1 MNEATTSPSTA
12 GPQVLPISCT
22 LADGRTCVI
31 RPMVESDAEELVA
44 LIPTTHLESDGLKYL
59 PGEFKMTVE
68 QEREYLRQRVNNPKM
83 IGFVAVVEGRIVA
96 LAGAWSQDFRRLA
109 HHAELGVTVV
119 KEFWGLGLGRKM
131 MEVVLDWGAHR
142 GLRKMYLQ
150 VFDHNERAIRL
161 YRDMG
166 FVEEGRLREDI
177 LRGDGTYGDTIVM
190 ARYY

>member
-1 MNEATTSPSTA
+1 MAVA
-12 GPQVLPISCT
+12 
-22 LADGRTCVI
+22 
-31 RPMVESDAEELVA
+31 DAEELIA
-44 LIPTTHLESDGLKYL
+44 LLPQTHTESDGLKYL

-68 QEREYLRQRVNNPKM
+68 QERDFICQRLDNPKM
-83 IGFVAVVEGRIVA
+83 VGFAAVVEERIAA
-96 LAGAWSQDFRRLA
+96 LAGAWTQDFRRLA

-131 MEVVLDWGAHR
+131 MEVVLDWGARR

-150 VFDHNERAIRL
+150 VFDHNDRAIRL
-161 YRDMG
+161 YRNMG